1 MIQRGELR
9 EISEVHSIAS
19 RVGREQPTSSNL
31 VRTKRS
37 KVLLLASYV
46 ASIVALIVF
55 AQYAVSVW
63 KLNRLAELTTIPTF
77 TEQKINYTHT
87 YVNTDT
93 WPAIGGTVFDI
104 EGDGIPEVFVTGA
117 AGQPDLVLS
126 YRDKAVVDVTERV
139 GLSSV
144 AGATYDV
151 HALDVDVDGDDDL
164 LLIRDNNL
172 LLYVNMDGMY
182 QEYSIPISIEK
193 KAVPIT
199 VSSGD
204 IDNDGFPD
212 IYISTFIQKS
222 LFKKGTFNDPNHR
235 TANIV
240 LHNNRD
246 YTFSD
251 ITQSSGLD
259 FKQNTFYSRFV
270 NIDNDEFVDLV
281 VVPNT
286 DRVQVYK
293 NLGNLKFQRM
303 APLTDF
309 GFWMGIA
316 VGDVDGDG
324 DEDIFLSNAGRSIPR
339 FLLSGDARGDQPI
352 DIGWRLLR
360 NDGEF
365 IFTDITEK
373 SGVGFDEWAWG
384 SELADFNNDGY
395 LDLVVLENFIDW
407 PIHKVFAN
415 PGRLLIQDTQGHF
428 VSTEGRSGVSN
439 RFFGQTPIV
448 VDFNSDNFPDLVYLN
463 QNGPVRVFLNDGRK

>member
-1 MIQRGELR
+1 MIG
-9 EISEVHSIAS
+9 
-19 RVGREQPTSSNL
+19 
-31 VRTKRS
+31 RTKRS
-37 KVLLLASYV
+37 KVLLVVFLLV
-46 ASIVALIVF
+46 SIVALIVF

-63 KLNRLAELTTIPTF
+63 KLTRLAKLTTIPTF
-77 TEQKINYTHT
+77 TEQKINYTHR
-87 YVNTDT
+87 YVDTNT

-117 AGQPDLVLS
+117 AGQPDLILS
-126 YRDKAVVDVTERV
+126 YRDKAVVDITEHV

-151 HALDVDVDGDDDL
+151 HALDVDLDGDDDL
-164 LLIRDNNL
+164 LVIRDNNL
-172 LLYVNMDGMY
+172 LLYVNVNAIY
-182 QEYSIPISIEK
+182 QEYSIPINLEK

-222 LFKKGTFNDPNHR
+222 LFKKGTFNDPDHR

-240 LHNNRD
+240 LHNDGD

-251 ITQSSGLD
+251 ITQSSGLE

-270 NIDNDEFVDLV
+270 NIDNDELVDLV

-286 DRVQVYK
+286 DRVRVYK
-293 NLGNLKFQRM
+293 NLGNLKFQEM
-303 APLTDF
+303 TPLTDF
-309 GFWMGIA
+309 GFWMGVA
-316 VGDVDGDG
+316 VGDIDDDGDA
-324 DEDIFLSNAGRSIPR
+324 DIFLSNAGHSIPR
-339 FLLSGDARGDQPI
+339 FFLSGDVRNDQPI
-352 DIGWRLLR
+352 DVGWRLLR

-373 SGVGFDEWAWG
+373 SRVDFDEWAWG
-384 SELADFNNDGY
+384 SEFADFNNDGY
-395 LDLVVLENFIDW
+395 LDLVVLENFINW
-407 PIHKVFAN
+407 PIHKVFAH
-415 PGRLLIQDTQGHF
+415 PGRLLIQDTKGHF

-439 RFFGQTPIV
+439 RFFGQTPVV

>member
-1 MIQRGELR
+1 MSGYVTSVERRWARNRSEKDMID
-9 EISEVHSIAS
+9 
-19 RVGREQPTSSNL
+19 
-31 VRTKRS
+31 RTKRS
-37 KVLLLASYV
+37 KVFLL

-55 AQYAVSVW
+55 AQDTGSVW
-63 KLNRLAELTTIPTF
+63 KLTRLAELTTIPTF
-77 TEQKINYTHT
+77 TEQKINYIHT
-87 YVNTDT
+87 YVNAET

-117 AGQPDLVLS
+117 AGQPDLILS
-126 YRDKAVVDVTERV
+126 YRDKAVVDVTEHL

-151 HALDVDVDGDDDL
+151 HALDIDHDGDDDL
-164 LLIRDNNL
+164 LLIRDDNL
-172 LLYVNMDGMY
+172 LLYVNRDGIY
-182 QEYSIPISIEK
+182 QEHSIPINMEK
-193 KAVPIT
+193 KAVPLT

-212 IYISTFIQKS
+212 IYISTFIRKS

-251 ITQSSGLD
+251 ITRSSGLD
-259 FKQNTFYSRFV
+259 FEQNTFYSRFV
-270 NIDNDEFVDLV
+270 NINNDEFVDLV

-309 GFWMGIA
+309 GFWMGVA
-316 VGDVDGDG
+316 VGDIDGDG

-339 FLLSGDARGDQPI
+339 FLLSGDARSDQTI

-360 NDGEF
+360 NDGDF
-365 IFTDITEK
+365 IFTDITEN

-448 VDFNSDNFPDLVYLN
+448 VDFNSDNYPDLVYLN
-463 QNGPVRVFLNDGRK
+463 QNGPVRVFLNDGSK

>member
-1 MIQRGELR
+1 MIG
-9 EISEVHSIAS
+9 
-19 RVGREQPTSSNL
+19 
-31 VRTKRS
+31 RTKRS
-37 KVLLLASYV
+37 KVLLSVVLLL
-46 ASIVALIVF
+46 ASIVALIIF

-63 KLNRLAELTTIPTF
+63 KLTRLEKLTTIPTF
-77 TEQKINYTHT
+77 TEQKINYTHR
-87 YVNTDT
+87 YVDTDT

-104 EGDGIPEVFVTGA
+104 EGDGIPEVFVGGA
-117 AGQPDLVLS
+117 AGQPDLILS
-126 YRDKAVVDVTERV
+126 YRDKAVVEVTEHV
-139 GLSSV
+139 GLSSQ
-144 AGATYDV
+144 AGATYDA
-151 HALDVDVDGDDDL
+151 HALDVDDDKDDDL
-164 LLIRDNNL
+164 FVIRDNNL
-172 LLYVNMDGMY
+172 LLYVNVDGIY
-182 QEYSIPISIEK
+182 QEYGIPINLGK
-193 KAVPIT
+193 KAVPIS

-212 IYISTFIQKS
+212 IYISTFIKKS
-222 LFKKGTFNDPNHR
+222 LFKKGTFNDSNHR

-240 LHNNRD
+240 LRNNGD

-251 ITQSSGLD
+251 ITQSSGLE
-259 FKQNTFYSRFV
+259 FRQNTFYSRFV
-270 NIDNDEFVDLV
+270 DIDNDGLVDVV

-303 APLTDF
+303 ASLTDY
-309 GFWMGIA
+309 GFWMGVA
-316 VGDVDGDG
+316 VGDIDGDG
-324 DEDIFLSNAGRSIPR
+324 DDDIFLSNVGRSMPL
-339 FLLSGDARGDQPI
+339 FLLSGDARGYQPI

-365 IFTDITEK
+365 IFTDITEE
-373 SGVGFDEWAWG
+373 SGVDFDEWAWG

-395 LDLVVLENFIDW
+395 LDLVVLENFINW